1 MTYVDTLGQQAKVA
15 SRQIAKL
22 STAAKNDLLNQ
33 VAKALVAESDY
44 IITENAKDIANAS
57 ENGISKIM
65 QDRLLLTEDRIAGIA
80 EGVRQ
85 VADLQDPIGQVVR
98 GYTNLDGLKIVQKRV
113 PMGVIAMIFESRPNV
128 SIDAFSLAF
137 KTNNAIILRGGRDA
151 INSNK
156 ALVTVARKA
165 LKNAGI
171 TADAVQFVEDTSHEV
186 AEELMVATK
195 YVDLLIP
202 RGGARLIQTVKEKA
216 KVPVI
221 ETGVGNCHIY
231 VDKYAN
237 LDMATQIVINAK
249 TQRPSVCN
257 AAESLVV
264 HADIVEEFLPNLEKA
279 ISKIQSVEFRA
290 DERALKLMEKAV
302 PASPEDFATE
312 FLDYIMSVKVVD
324 SLDEAINWI
333 NTYTTSHSEAIVTQD
348 ISRAEQFQDDVDA
361 AAVYVNASTR
371 FTDGFVFGLGAEI
384 GISTQKMH
392 ARGPMGLEA
401 LTSTKFYITGQGQ
414 IREYPIK
421 LHEGLFWSVC

>member
-1 MTYVDTLGQQAKVA
+1 MTYIDTLGQQAKVA

-44 IITENAKDIANAS
+44 IITENAKDMANAS

-279 ISKIQSVEFRA
+279 ILKIQSVEFRA

-384 GISTQKMH
+384 GIDRK
-392 ARGPMGLEA
+392 
-401 LTSTKFYITGQGQ
+401 
-414 IREYPIK
+414 
-421 LHEGLFWSVC
+421 SVV

>member
-1 MTYVDTLGQQAKVA
+1 MTYIDTLGQQAKVA
-15 SRQIAKL
+15 GRQIAKL

-33 VAKALVAESDY
+33 VAKALVAESAY
-44 IITENAKDIANAS
+44 IITENAKDMANAK
-57 ENGISKIM
+57 ENGISEIM

-165 LKNAGI
+165 LENAGI
-171 TADAVQFVEDTSHEV
+171 TANAVQLVEDTSHEV
-186 AEELMVATK
+186 AEELMAATK

-231 VDKYAN
+231 VDKYAD

-264 HADIVEEFLPNLEKA
+264 HADIAEDFLPHLEKA
-279 ISKIQSVEFRA
+279 ISKVQAVEFRA
-290 DERALKLMEKAV
+290 DETALKLMEKAV
-302 PASPEDFATE
+302 SASPEDFATE

-324 SLDEAINWI
+324 SLDEAIDWI

-384 GISTQKMH
+384 GISTQNMH

-401 LTSTKFYITGQGQ
+401 LTSTKFYINGQGQ
-414 IREYPIK
+414 IRE
-421 LHEGLFWSVC
+421 